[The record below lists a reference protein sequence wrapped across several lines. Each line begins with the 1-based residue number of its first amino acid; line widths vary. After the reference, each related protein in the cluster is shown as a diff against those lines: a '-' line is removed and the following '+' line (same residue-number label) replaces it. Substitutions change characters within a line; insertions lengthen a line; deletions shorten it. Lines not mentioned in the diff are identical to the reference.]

1 MHKRFFTLL
10 ALPLALAA
18 CSAKKVYPDPE
29 IGWHNPGYSILFGR
43 LERIPSR
50 NPENPPVW
58 AVRFAGAG
66 APYGGEFALTPPE
79 RLTGYAGGETVEIR
93 GAPRPDLAHPDYA
106 GTWYEVRGIRLWS
119 GHR

>member
-10 ALPLALAA
+10 ALPLVLAA

-66 APYGGEFALTPPE
+66 AQYGGEFALTPPE